1 MQEPLGGVIK
11 VRYPNLLYIT
21 LINTDELKIALGT
34 DIIIN
39 YYVEAGD
46 PALMAEEYSTEMIQP
61 EFTIE
66 LDDVIYTGRHR
77 GVDKMDD
84 NAIISWVFF
93 GLAVLIL
100 GAMAIMYWVMKCRKR
115 KMQL

>member
-1 MQEPLGGVIK
+1 
-11 VRYPNLLYIT
+11 
-21 LINTDELKIALGT
+21 
-34 DIIIN
+34 
-39 YYVEAGD
+39 
-46 PALMAEEYSTEMIQP
+46 MIQP

-115 KMQL
+115 KMQLQQALAEGKISLKELDEDDGDHDFDSPD